1 MASAVTLVWSWRAR
15 RRQAAEA
22 AALAAQLAVLQAE
35 RDDFARRLDRRINE
49 IFSLQELSY
58 VLSESLQTERI
69 VEQVARFTARF
80 LEAEGTLVALASEE
94 GADLRIAAAE
104 GSLASLLS
112 RSMPSQ
118 EGGLLTQAI
127 GRERIELA
135 EGPAPGVELVTGVLV
150 ARTAVAPLRAHGMTL
165 GAMAVAAR
173 RDRPFSTQDLWL
185 ISTVAMQAAV
195 VLTNSRF
202 FGLLRQGKEE
212 WETTFD
218 ALSEGIALVDG
229 AGRITRANRALALL
243 AGVPLASLVGR
254 AFVPSL
260 FTESEAAEELI
271 AGARLGQSRIPA
283 LLPSA
288 KLHRTLR
295 LAGAPLP
302 AHEGTASV
310 VVTVED
316 VTDQRAL
323 EAQLIQNEKMAA
335 VGQLVSGVAHE
346 LNNPLTSIAGLSEL
360 LLEQE
365 RVPADARE
373 HLQVIHEQ
381 ADRAGR
387 IVANLLTFARKGTPE
402 QAIVDLDDVA
412 QRTTL
417 LIQAELRLRG
427 VTLERATGER
437 AVVRGDR
444 YEIQQVLLNLLTN
457 AVHALSDLPSKAE
470 RRILVA
476 TGREGARA
484 FIRVTD
490 TGEGIPTALTGRIFT
505 PFFTTKQPG
514 QGTGLGLSI
523 SYGIVESHGGRL
535 SYAPAEGGGSTFT
548 ILLPV
553 EGDSAATG
561 AAPRRILVADADRSV
576 HRVVTALMADMGVE
590 IHVAR
595 TGAEAIAKTRDQ
607 AFDLLLLDPSLS
619 GSSEPLVPFLLD
631 QHPELASRLVL
642 LGGDDGRLDS
652 GLADAPR
659 LPKPLVPRDARTVLH
674 RMLGRPGA

>member
-1 MASAVTLVWSWRAR
+1 M
-15 RRQAAEA
+15 
-22 AALAAQLAVLQAE
+22 QLAELQAE

-69 VEQVARFTARF
+69 VEQVARFTSRF
-80 LEAEGTLVALASEE
+80 LEAEGTVLALTSEE
-94 GADLRIAAAE
+94 HPELRIAAAE
-104 GSLASLLS
+104 GSLAALLG
-112 RSMPSQ
+112 RSIPSA

-135 EGPAPGVELVTGVLV
+135 EGPPPGVELVAGMLV

-254 AFVPSL
+254 MFVSSL
-260 FTESEAAEELI
+260 FSESEAAEELI
-271 AGARLGQSRIPA
+271 ASARLGKSRIPA

-302 AHEGTASV
+302 AQEGTAPIV
-310 VVTVED
+310 VMVED

-365 RVPADARE
+365 RLPGDARE
-373 HLQVIHEQ
+373 HLNVIHEQ

-402 QAIVDLDDVA
+402 QAVVDLEDVA

-427 VTLERATGER
+427 IALERVTGEP
-437 AVVRGDR
+437 AIVRGDR

-457 AVHALSDLPSKAE
+457 AVHALSDLPPEAD
-470 RRILVA
+470 RRIVVT
-476 TGREGARA
+476 TGQEGDRA
-484 FIRVTD
+484 FVRVTD
-490 TGEGIPTALTGRIFT
+490 TGPGIPDALTGRIFT
-505 PFFTTKQPG
+505 PFFTTKEPG

-523 SYGIVESHGGRL
+523 SYGIIESHGGRL
-535 SYAPAEGGGSTFT
+535 SHAPAEGGGSTFT
-548 ILLPV
+548 IRLPAHGSGPV
-553 EGDSAATG
+553 QQLV
-561 AAPRRILVADADRSV
+561 PCRVLVADADRAV
-576 HRVVTALMADMGVE
+576 HRVVTALLSQGGVQ
-590 IHVAR
+590 IHTAR
-595 TGAEAIAKTRDQ
+595 TGAEAIAMSSETAYDV
-607 AFDLLLLDPSLS
+607 LLLDPTLS
-619 GSSEPLVPFLLD
+619 GASEPLIPQLLAARPD
-631 QHPELASRLVL
+631 LAGRLVL
-642 LGGDDGRLDS
+642 LGAGDGTDDTDLPDV
-652 GLADAPR
+652 PR
-659 LPKPLVPRDARTVLH
+659 LAKPLVPREARAVLQ
-674 RMLGRPGA
+674 RVLG